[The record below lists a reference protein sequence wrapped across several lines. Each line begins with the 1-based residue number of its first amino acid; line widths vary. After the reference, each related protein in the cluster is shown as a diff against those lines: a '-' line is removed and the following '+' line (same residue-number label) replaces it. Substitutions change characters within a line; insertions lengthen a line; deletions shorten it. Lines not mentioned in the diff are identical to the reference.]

1 MAPADT
7 HLLMSVSKSMNAT
20 LCGVLAGLGALS
32 PGDLA
37 AAHVAELRGTAWEGC
52 TVQHLLDMR
61 VGTRWDYD
69 VDEYTIL
76 DVSDYRTHERTGI
89 PPDTATWILT
99 VERAAEHGGPFAYN
113 SLANDVLGWVLER
126 AGGAPWAELFSRH
139 VWSPLGA
146 EADAFVMLDRS
157 GFPIVE
163 GGVCTTLRDL
173 ARFGL
178 MHLQDGEIEGRRVV
192 PAEWVDRLL
201 VHDPELVEAFG
212 DDGGLGGPPGR
223 AFYHDNWWI
232 WDAERGIYAA
242 VGMNGQCVFVHRPS
256 ETAIAKLSTFP
267 DALDE
272 RLFALHHAGLAAL
285 CEWLAA

>member
-1 MAPADT
+1 M
-7 HLLMSVSKSMNAT
+7 
-20 LCGVLAGLGALS
+20 
-32 PGDLA
+32 
-37 AAHVAELRGTAWEGC
+37 
-52 TVQHLLDMR
+52 
-61 VGTRWDYD
+61 
-69 VDEYTIL
+69 
-76 DVSDYRTHERTGI
+76 
-89 PPDTATWILT
+89 
-99 VERAAEHGGPFAYN
+99 AYN
-113 SLANDVLGWVLER
+113 SLANDGLGGVLAR
-126 AGGAPWAELFSRH
+126 AGGAPWPELFSRY

-178 MHLQDGEIEGRRVV
+178 MHLQDGEIEARRVV
-192 PAEWVDRLL
+192 PAEWVGRLL
-201 VHDPELVEAFG
+201 VHDAELVEAFG
-212 DDGGLGGPPGR
+212 EDAGLGGPPGR

-232 WDAERGIYAA
+232 WDAERGIHAA

-272 RLFALHHAGLAAL
+272 RLFALHHAGLEAL
-285 CEWLAA
+285 CEWLGR